1 MLSGHW
7 QFQRICLLPVISLY
21 IERTMNYDQKE
32 VQSGS
37 IHMECKVMLDDAR
50 VHSNKVTSS
59 TDF

>member
-1 MLSGHW
+1 
-7 QFQRICLLPVISLY
+7 
-21 IERTMNYDQKE
+21 MNYDQKE